1 MMVHNY
7 HVLHKIH
14 IFPPIEPQP
23 MGNIIP
29 RFLDFDESPIN
40 EFNTTL
46 EPKNLHANNHLLLKI
61 WLLNIIIQHQI
72 DARCNENYIITYTKL
87 VPIPKK
93 CVIHDNI
100 VMFHV

>member
-1 MMVHNY
+1 MVHNH
-7 HVLHKIH
+7 HVIHKIH

-29 RFLDFDESPIN
+29 RFPDFDESPIN

-46 EPKNLHANNHLLLKI
+46 ELKNLDANNHLLLKI
-61 WLLNIIIQHQI
+61 WLLNIITQHQI
-72 DARCNENYIITYTKL
+72 DARCNENYIITYSKL

>member
-7 HVLHKIH
+7 HVIHKIH
-14 IFPPIEPQP
+14 IFSPIEPQP

-29 RFLDFDESPIN
+29 RFLNFDESLIN
-40 EFNTTL
+40 ESNTTL
-46 EPKNLHANNHLLLKI
+46 ELRNLHTNSHLLLKI
-61 WLLNIIIQHQI
+61 WPLNIITQHQI
-72 DARCNENYIITYTKL
+72 DARCNENYIITYNKL

-100 VMFHV
+100 VMFHI